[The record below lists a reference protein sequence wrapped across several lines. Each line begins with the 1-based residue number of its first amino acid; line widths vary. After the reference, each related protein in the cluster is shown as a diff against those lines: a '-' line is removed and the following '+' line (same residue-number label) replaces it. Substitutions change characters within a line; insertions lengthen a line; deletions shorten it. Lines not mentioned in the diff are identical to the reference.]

1 MDKALEKRIERAHVL
16 HSAGHSTKEIASQY
30 SVTTRTVRRWLE
42 RTIDEEVQEQIE
54 LASKED
60 LERFAI
66 SAWRTVH
73 KLVKQIEEKLDAGEF
88 KSKDLAVTLDILIDK
103 VRQISPSIVEEE
115 TETVKTVFELYC
127 PAKEEQRARELFE
140 TWKAQYLEGKAIEGI
155 EIEDGQEVDTLCLT
169 E

>member
-1 MDKALEKRIERAHVL
+1 MYKR
-16 HSAGHSTKEIASQY
+16 Q
-30 SVTTRTVRRWLE
+30 
-42 RTIDEEVQEQIE
+42 
-54 LASKED
+54 
-60 LERFAI
+60 
-66 SAWRTVH
+66 
-73 KLVKQIEEKLDAGEF
+73 
-88 KSKDLAVTLDILIDK
+88 

-115 TETVKTVFELYC
+115 TETVKTVFEMYC